1 MMKYMTKISTTL
13 LIHIITIVG
22 LQQKILTKVFLY
34 HVITG
39 TNDIDQNIDIDKL
52 LYDIKASLK
61 KCTQT
66 NILQLFLIYLRDMI
80 FQN

>member
-13 LIHIITIVG
+13 LIHIIIIV
-22 LQQKILTKVFLY
+22 QQRILTKVFLY

-39 TNDIDQNIDIDKL
+39 TNYIDQNKDIDKL

-66 NILQLFLIYLRDMI
+66 NILQLFFIHCTL
-80 FQN
+80 